1 MAAIDLILLG
11 MLKQE
16 PLSAYD
22 MQKLVEYRNIS
33 KWVKI
38 STPSVYK
45 KALQLEER
53 GFIKGETVKE
63 GRMPEKA
70 VYSLTEAGER
80 EFERLML
87 EISAQPVRIFLDM
100 NAVIVNLD
108 GLPAEDRRECLNR
121 IGENVLAL
129 LACQEEEL
137 GRKAQNPS
145 VPQTGLAVL
154 RQQLALTR
162 AIEVWLEELWEQ
174 YS

>member
-11 MLKQE
+11 MLKRK

-53 GFIKGETVKE
+53 GFIRGETVKE
-63 GRMPEKA
+63 GRMPEKS

-87 EISAQPVRIFLDM
+87 EIAAQPVRIFLDM

-108 GLPAEDRRECLNR
+108 SLPTEARRTCLER
-121 IGENVLAL
+121 IGENVCCLR
-129 LACQEEEL
+129 ACQEEEL
-137 GRKAQNPS
+137 ERKKDDQSIPAA
-145 VPQTGLAVL
+145 GLAVL

-162 AIEVWLEELWEQ
+162 AIEAWLEELRE
-174 YS
+174 

>member
-1 MAAIDLILLG
+1 M
-11 MLKQE
+11 
-16 PLSAYD
+16 
-22 MQKLVEYRNIS
+22 
-33 KWVKI
+33 
-38 STPSVYK
+38 
-45 KALQLEER
+45 EER

-108 GLPAEDRRECLNR
+108 GLPAKERRECLNR

-129 LACQEEEL
+129 QAYQEKEL
-137 GRKAQNPS
+137 GRKAQDPS

-162 AIEVWLEELWEQ
+162 AIEAWLEELWEQ